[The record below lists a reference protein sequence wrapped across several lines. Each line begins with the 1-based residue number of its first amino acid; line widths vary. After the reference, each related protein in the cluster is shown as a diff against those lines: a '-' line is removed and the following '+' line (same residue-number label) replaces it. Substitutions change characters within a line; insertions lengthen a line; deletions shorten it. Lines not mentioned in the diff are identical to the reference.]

1 MKQRNAPVKWFGQQR
16 QTTAAHGVTS
26 PPAASEHKV
35 APALKDVLSRAATA
49 SKQANLKK
57 PPRLVAVSKTKPK
70 ELVQEAY
77 DAGQRDFG
85 ENYVQEISEK
95 ASQLPQDIKWHFIG
109 HLQSNKAKAVVD
121 AVPNLAVVETVDSV
135 KLANKLNTAVK
146 GQERGPLDIYVQV
159 NTSGEESKF
168 GVEPQDCV
176 SLAEHVHKECDLL
189 RFAGLMTIG
198 QQDYTS
204 RPEDFQCLAKCREEV
219 CQALSLQL
227 NDVEL
232 SMGMSGDFEQATEA
246 GSTNI
251 RVGST
256 IFGKRDYTGSKPT
269 DANEH
274 MTEQAENKV
283 VRQGQRANRTP
294 TSMKSMLRSALTRG
308 AQTSQLLSLQFEIVL
323 DQENPDL
330 YKWLTGQEQPPLDVE
345 ENAAYQ
351 ALFKDVSLQLRD
363 HIDQTARAPEGK
375 EWVRGWDDWNK
386 ASETDVKPGPLA
398 DK

>member
-1 MKQRNAPVKWFGQQR
+1 MLSRFFPHMVI
-16 QTTAAHGVTS
+16 AA
-26 PPAASEHKV
+26 AASEHKV

-274 MTEQAENKV
+274 MTEQAE
-283 VRQGQRANRTP
+283 
-294 TSMKSMLRSALTRG
+294 KSM
-308 AQTSQLLSLQFEIVL
+308 Q
-323 DQENPDL
+323 
-330 YKWLTGQEQPPLDVE
+330 
-345 ENAAYQ
+345 
-351 ALFKDVSLQLRD
+351 
-363 HIDQTARAPEGK
+363 H
-375 EWVRGWDDWNK
+375 
-386 ASETDVKPGPLA
+386 
-398 DK
+398 